1 MNEAMTNL
9 NSVLTPH
16 EIESALNL
24 VIQRLEDGVAYLQV
38 TEHYE
43 LMATT
48 NKNYGGG
55 GAGIYLL
62 FNRFGL
68 GKGTSLK
75 SQKIRPL

>member
-1 MNEAMTNL
+1 MNEAMQNL
-9 NSVLTPH
+9 NNVLTPH

-24 VIQRLEDGVAYLQV
+24 VIQRMQDGAGYLQV

-43 LMATT
+43 LMATS
-48 NKNYGGG
+48 NKNFGGG

-62 FNRFGL
+62 FNQFGI

-75 SQKIRPL
+75 TQKIRSL